1 MSIGSIDN
9 DIKVLH
15 DHEVYGE
22 PFKKLDLVVPD
33 WCFNEIQV
41 LITKIEG
48 IGKQFFD
55 N

>member
-15 DHEVYGE
+15 DHEVFGE
-22 PFKKLDLVVPD
+22 PFKKQDLIVPD
-33 WCFNEIQV
+33 WCFNEIQE
-41 LITKIEG
+41 LINKIETLT
-48 IGKQFFD
+48 KLFFE